1 VVSHWDVVTQTWR
14 DEESSDYYD
23 ALSRRNR
30 SVAVLPKRVGK
41 NDRKDSR
48 SSNGKGYS
56 LPKSFKRV
64 QTAAANSIEQLKK
77 DTETRYSSEIRLKDG
92 EAVTIRFLHDPID
105 KKNPWKRFDEHYIRE
120 NKSGAYVPCIGE
132 GCPLDGDPDARSS
145 RRWLANVLDVG
156 TGEVRLLKMTKA
168 MVDKLIIKYERS
180 GKGDKDPS
188 LMRRNYTIIR
198 VGDDQQTTYEVE
210 NEDPG
215 PLEVNGRKVKLSSLK
230 LIDIDD
236 ELQER
241 VTRFYGGGSKKKASS
256 RDLDDEDEEDE
267 DDELEDELEDEED
280 ESDEEEDEEDEE
292 DPDEDDTEKPRKRG
306 RKVVAEDEDEDDEDE
321 DDEDDEPV
329 KPKALAKKKKRK

>member
-1 VVSHWDVVTQTWR
+1 VVSYWNVVTQTWR

-30 SVAVLPKRVGK
+30 SVAVLPKKVKR
-41 NDRKDSR
+41 DKDDNR
-48 SSNGKGYS
+48 SNGKGYS
-56 LPKSFKRV
+56 LPKGFKGV
-64 QTAAANSIEQLKK
+64 KTAAANSLEQLKK

-92 EAVTIRFLHDPID
+92 EAITVRFLHDPVGKI
-105 KKNPWKRFDEHYIRE
+105 PWRRFEEHYVRE
-120 NKSGAYVPCIGE
+120 GKKSGSYVPCIGD

-145 RRWLANVLDVG
+145 RRWLANVVDVG
-156 TGEVRLLKMTKA
+156 TGEVRLFKMTKA
-168 MVDKLIIKYERS
+168 TVDKLIIKYERS
-180 GKGDKDPS
+180 GKGGNDPS
-188 LMRRNYTIIR
+188 LLRRNYTVIR

-210 NEDPG
+210 NEDAG
-215 PLEVNGRKVKLSSLK
+215 PLEVNGRRVKLSSFK
-230 LIDIDD
+230 LLDIDD

-321 DDEDDEPV
+321 EDEDDEPV